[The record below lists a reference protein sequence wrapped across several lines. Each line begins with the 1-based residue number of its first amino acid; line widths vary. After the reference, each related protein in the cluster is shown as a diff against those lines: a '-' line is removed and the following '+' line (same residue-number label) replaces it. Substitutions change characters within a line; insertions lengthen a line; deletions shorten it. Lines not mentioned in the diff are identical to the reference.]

1 MVCVQV
7 LNDCVIGCALG
18 GNGGLVWMLLS
29 HCQMSIWRSEHIC
42 SVLRICVVYVRSIR
56 RVVKQEWACM
66 SLQISPAHYSSLPW
80 SPKFF
85 QMREVA
91 SWYNLTTLYV
101 LPCYMQ
107 QLHIQ
112 HFQTFWG
119 TQVARQT
126 KIEGS
131 QHTHTYT
138 LHIQP
143 RPTYTYTH
151 KFWIRPH
158 IYNRGWAAWS
168 GWPRPDHLQSRCFAA
183 VVRFDLINKGL
194 DRVGLRNPGIE
205 MCWRPTSHCEIIC
218 LWFWD
223 DVALWSRYTLVQT
236 RSTVLVKPH
245 HTFVKPHWPLT
256 IFLICFWTCQ
266 VIGHQ
271 IKMCVLDGSD
281 IRGPYQQNGAKL
293 KGFVETFDLRSMEN
307 WLKD

>member
-7 LNDCVIGCALG
+7 LNDCVIGSALG

-85 QMREVA
+85 QMREVP
-91 SWYNLTTLYV
+91 SWDYLTTLYV

-112 HFQTFWG
+112 HLQTFRG

-143 RPTYTYTH
+143 RHRYIYTH

-158 IYNRGWAAWS
+158 RYNRGWA
-168 GWPRPDHLQSRCFAA
+168 
-183 VVRFDLINKGL
+183 
-194 DRVGLRNPGIE
+194 VGLIE
-205 MCWRPTSHCEIIC
+205 
-218 LWFWD
+218 
-223 DVALWSRYTLVQT
+223 
-236 RSTVLVKPH
+236 
-245 HTFVKPHWPLT
+245 
-256 IFLICFWTCQ
+256 
-266 VIGHQ
+266 IG
-271 IKMCVLDGSD
+271 
-281 IRGPYQQNGAKL
+281 P
-293 KGFVETFDLRSMEN
+293 
-307 WLKD
+307 